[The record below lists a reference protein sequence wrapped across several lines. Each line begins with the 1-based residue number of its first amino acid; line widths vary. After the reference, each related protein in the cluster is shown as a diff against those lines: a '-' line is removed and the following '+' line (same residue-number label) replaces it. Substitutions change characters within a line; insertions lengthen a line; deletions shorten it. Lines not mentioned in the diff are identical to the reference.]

1 MKSTFE
7 AKLPVVMLPSD
18 EVLLR
23 IEILFEPL
31 LATTMSNF
39 PSAFKSPDD
48 NDIGEEPVAK
58 STRDARLDALNKPL
72 LKMF

>member
-1 MKSTFE
+1 MAGVPKVFPFSMCNDVPGVDVP
-7 AKLPVVMLPSD
+7 KP
-18 EVLLR
+18 
-23 IEILFEPL
+23 
-31 LATTMSNF
+31 NF